1 MKYSTW
7 FIFFSVYL
15 IKTDA
20 RHVKRYDNTLKT
32 SDIISMCKKKK
43 LCAQFLMLKV
53 AIQDPEATAVFA
65 T

>member
-32 SDIISMCKKKK
+32 SDIISMCKKK
-43 LCAQFLMLKV
+43 LYAQFLMLKV